1 MPDTRTAR
9 RLFGYNK
16 AAYEKNAANIANST
30 KEKEAS
36 IDWFLFGKTGFFA
49 GLNFLD
55 FVTDILV
62 LLQFGCLFGAPLQTD
77 CSHSD
82 SAPDLSDAQCTVHPW
97 WLAISATILF
107 CSSVGSAYMYSQKSR
122 SGVSKRDVRMLAGGI
137 SFIVA
142 LLQLAPFMDLI
153 HMYRH
158 RGKFMDEDKKKH
170 ILMRDLVIK
179 LVESAPQAFFQAY
192 VLFALEAHR
201 QPLRVFSLSVSVCSL
216 SLSLALALP
225 ELTPAAEM
233 LWTKYT
239 DEEQH
244 VQTEEQ
250 LTNQSSSSESEE
262 CDFEPESAHHD
273 EGRRLLK
280 EEAGLRASITQAAA
294 RMQARVTEKRKSR
307 QSHYARRT
315 LQQLDAPKAVAP
327 RPQTI
332 GSPQAEGGGYG
343 PGAHKQAPLN
353 ILGSPLHESKI
364 GKFFFWVY
372 LAADTLIRSGAYSV
386 VLSEPL
392 RHLGIPL
399 AITFALLQLVLSFW
413 DLFVELLKGTWWVLK
428 KMYKGI
434 KLIPGVARDLF
445 RGIWVLCGPRHLSDE
460 GSDGPQDW
468 DVGCAQ
474 LCEPCLPCLK
484 TGAKIAYFATVG
496 PVSLVIGVVVFG
508 ILLTLFLVTISPL
521 VAVVVTFGTLAVG
534 SFAIAMTSVPVVL
547 TFHRDPKQKVA
558 FASMRTGE
566 YLCFG
571 FMAVMLGQTPCG
583 ESLHWEIGAFFLL
596 LGINLVAL
604 LIFVALHYCLK
615 PIVRWE
621 RAWGDRLSRLVSALL
636 CTGKTQQ
643 SKAQTEAESRSTC
656 FSFCPRWGCCVGSKP
671 TLLETE

>member
-1 MPDTRTAR
+1 MAQKKTADS
-9 RLFGYNK
+9 
-16 AAYEKNAANIANST
+16 A
-30 KEKEAS
+30 KEKEES
-36 IDWFLFGKTGFFA
+36 FDWFLFGKTSFFA
-49 GLNFLD
+49 CLNLLD

-82 SAPDLSDAQCTVHPW
+82 SAPDLPNAQCTVHPW

-107 CSSVGSAYMYSQKSR
+107 CSSVGSAYMYSRKSR
-122 SGVSKRDVRMLAGGI
+122 RGVRNQEVRMLAGGI

-158 RGKFMDEDKKKH
+158 RGKFMDEEKKKH

-225 ELTPAAEM
+225 ELTPADE
-233 LWTKYT
+233 LVWTMYP
-239 DEEQH
+239 DEEQDF
-244 VQTEEQ
+244 Q
-250 LTNQSSSSESEE
+250 LEHATKESLGSESEE
-262 CDFEPESAHHD
+262 CDFERGSAHDH
-273 EGRRLLK
+273 EGRSLL
-280 EEAGLRASITQAAA
+280 EEEPGLRASITQAAA

-315 LQQLDAPKAVAP
+315 TLLQQLPKAVTP
-327 RPQTI
+327 RPQTM
-332 GSPQAEGGGYG
+332 GSPQAEGVDHG
-343 PGAHKQAPLN
+343 PGAPKQVPLK

-364 GKFFFWVY
+364 GKFVFWIY

-392 RHLGIPL
+392 RHLGIPFS
-399 AITFALLQLVLSFW
+399 ITFALLQLVLAFW
-413 DLFVELLKGTWWVLK
+413 DLLVELLHETWDVLI
-428 KMYKGI
+428 KMYEGI
-434 KLIPGVARDLF
+434 KMILGVERSLVTA
-445 RGIWVLCGPRHLSDE
+445 IWLLCGSPHMSDP

-474 LCEPCLPCLK
+474 LCKPCLPCLK
-484 TGAKIAYFATVG
+484 AGATVAYFAAIRPIG
-496 PVSLVIGVVVFG
+496 LVIGLVLGG
-508 ILLTLFLVTISPL
+508 ILLTLFLITISP
-521 VAVVVTFGTLAVG
+521 VVTFVTLVVG

-547 TFHRDPKQKVA
+547 TFRRDPQQKVA
-558 FASMRTGE
+558 FASMRIGE
-566 YLCFG
+566 YFCFG

-583 ESLHWEIGAFFLL
+583 ESLHWEMRAFFLL

-621 RAWGDRLSRLVSALL
+621 RSWGDRLSWLVSALL
-636 CTGKTQQ
+636 CTGKTQK
-643 SKAQTEAESRSTC
+643 SKAQTEAESRGTC
-656 FSFCPRWGCCVGSKP
+656 FSFCPRWGCCAGSKP